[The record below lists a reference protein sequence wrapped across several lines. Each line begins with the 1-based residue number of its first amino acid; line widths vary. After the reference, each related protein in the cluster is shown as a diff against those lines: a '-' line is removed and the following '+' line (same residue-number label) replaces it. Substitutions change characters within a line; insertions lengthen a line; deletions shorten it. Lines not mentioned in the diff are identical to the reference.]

1 MKCSNWREREEVKEM
16 GGELIHK
23 TVTIWKLYACV
34 YFDNLTGYK
43 KIIRTQQATY
53 VQVSVITIIKCN
65 RQEVI
70 HNRSSKHN
78 KTKYLVNNLM
88 RNM

>member
-1 MKCSNWREREEVKEM
+1 MVKYKKKSFNVCHYFYFSTLFWKTMSMKCSNWREREEVKEM

-43 KIIRTQQATY
+43 KII
-53 VQVSVITIIKCN
+53 
-65 RQEVI
+65 
-70 HNRSSKHN
+70 
-78 KTKYLVNNLM
+78 
-88 RNM
+88 